1 MEEKLREYV
10 NGLFA
15 SVPGSE
21 RAFSVKSET
30 LGKLMLIYQSYIAEG
45 KGENEAYALAVSSLG
60 DVGIILDKARAIEI
74 DEPIEAK
81 KRSGIFIAAAVALY
95 ILCPIPVILLQ
106 NEVGVVLL
114 LLFVAIATGLLIF
127 NAVTRKRSLL
137 QAVDNTFSKEN
148 NSVFKAVSSA
158 LWSLI
163 VVIYFVLSFTT
174 NAWHITWVVFLIG
187 AAIEGILKAVFEL
200 KESKK

>member
-114 LLFVAIATGLLIF
+114 LLFVAVATGLLIF

-174 NAWHITWVVFLIG
+174 NAWHITWVIFLIG